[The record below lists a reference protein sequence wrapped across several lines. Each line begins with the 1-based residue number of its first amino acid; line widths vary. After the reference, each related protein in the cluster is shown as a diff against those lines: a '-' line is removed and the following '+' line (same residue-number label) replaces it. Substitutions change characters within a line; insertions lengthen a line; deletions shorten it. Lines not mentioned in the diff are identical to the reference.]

1 MGACDMPK
9 RLRALLFGTAD
20 AVPSDYI
27 LLLLAVFGMMAAIIA
42 GQIVS

>member
-20 AVPSDYI
+20 AVPGDYI
-27 LLLLAVFGMMAAIIA
+27 LLLMAVFGMMAAIIA
-42 GQIVS
+42 GQFVS